1 MVDAEE
7 PTQPCAAAPHLNLQL
22 QRQSDLLMA
31 ETRKLQTRV
40 KEDDVKER
48 TL

>member
-7 PTQPCAAAPHLNLQL
+7 PTQPRAAAPHLNLQL
-22 QRQSDLLMA
+22 QRQSDLLVA
-31 ETRKLQTRV
+31 ETRTLQTRA
-40 KEDDVKER
+40 KEDDVKEM